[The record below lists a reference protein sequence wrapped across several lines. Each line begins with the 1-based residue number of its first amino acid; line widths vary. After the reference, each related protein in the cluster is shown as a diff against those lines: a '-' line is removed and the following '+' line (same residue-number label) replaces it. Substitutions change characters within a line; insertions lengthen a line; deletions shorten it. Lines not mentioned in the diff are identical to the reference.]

1 MCLTTI
7 MEDRFFWYHGITMS
21 NLIFPKNNPSQTA
34 QPNGNPAANIPPF
47 NDDENLETGAKS
59 GFNMWSALQSI
70 ISVAI
75 VTATLFTM
83 WNPSNIFSNQMLERM
98 FQSAGL
104 TELKP
109 TLVPLTPTTAPR
121 PRIGIVSGH
130 WGNDSGA
137 VCQDGLKEV
146 ELNLKIATLVRD
158 DLVSEG
164 YDVDLMQEKDNRLF
178 EYTALAMVSIHND
191 SCDYINNE
199 ASGFKVAA
207 ALSSV
212 FPEKASR
219 LTACLTDRYSAVTK
233 MKFHANTIT
242 KDMTN
247 YHTFNEINSQ
257 TTAAIIETGFMNLD
271 RQILT
276 EHTDLV
282 ARGIAQ
288 GILCFIR
295 NEDLNNQPTQEAT
308 PQ

>member
-1 MCLTTI
+1 
-7 MEDRFFWYHGITMS
+7 MS
-21 NLIFPKNNPSQTA
+21 NSIFPKE
-34 QPNGNPAANIPPF
+34 PPF
-47 NDDENLETGAKS
+47 HKSDRPSSEGRHPPPSIEDEIIESPGKG
-59 GFNMWSALQSI
+59 GFNMWSALQTI

-104 TELKP
+104 SDEKP
-109 TLVPLTPTTAPR
+109 TAIPLTPTTAPR
-121 PRIGIVSGH
+121 PRIGIVAGH

-137 VCQDGLKEV
+137 VCPDGLKEV
-146 ELNLKIATLVRD
+146 ELNQEIATLVRD
-158 DLVSEG
+158 ELVSEG
-164 YDVDLMQEKDNRLF
+164 YDVDLLQEKDSRLF

-191 SCDYINNE
+191 SCDYVNNE
-199 ASGFKVAA
+199 ATGFKVAA
-207 ALSSV
+207 AMSSI

-219 LTACLTDRYSAVTK
+219 LTACLIDRYGAITK

-247 YHTFNEINSQ
+247 YHNFNEINSQ

-276 EHTDLV
+276 EHADVV
-282 ARGIAQ
+282 ARGISQ

>member
-1 MCLTTI
+1 MYPQTPP
-7 MEDRFFWYHGITMS
+7 YHR
-21 NLIFPKNNPSQTA
+21 PDPSKSSANQT
-34 QPNGNPAANIPPF
+34 PPPT
-47 NDDENLETGAKS
+47 DDEIIESS
-59 GFNMWSALQSI
+59 GRGGFSMWSALQTV

-104 TELKP
+104 SDIKP
-109 TLVPLTPTTAPR
+109 TSIPLTPTPAPR
-121 PRIGIVSGH
+121 PRIGIVAGH

-137 VCQDGLKEV
+137 VCPDGLKEV
-146 ELNLKIATLVRD
+146 ELNQEIATLVRD
-158 DLVSEG
+158 ELVSEG
-164 YDVDLMQEKDNRLF
+164 YDVDLLQEKDSRLF

-199 ASGFKVAA
+199 ATGFKVAA
-207 ALSSV
+207 AMSSV

-219 LTACLTDRYSAVTK
+219 LTACMIDRYGAITQ

-247 YHTFNEINSQ
+247 YHNFNEINSQ

-276 EHTDLV
+276 EHADVV
-282 ARGIAQ
+282 ARGISQ

>member
-1 MCLTTI
+1 
-7 MEDRFFWYHGITMS
+7 
-21 NLIFPKNNPSQTA
+21 
-34 QPNGNPAANIPPF
+34 
-47 NDDENLETGAKS
+47 
-59 GFNMWSALQSI
+59 MWSALQTI
-70 ISVAI
+70 ISIAI

-83 WNPSNIFSNQMLERM
+83 WNPSNIFSNQLLDRM
-98 FQSAGL
+98 FQTAGL
-104 TELKP
+104 SETKP

-137 VCQDGLKEV
+137 VCPDGLKEV

-164 YDVDLMQEKDNRLF
+164 YDVDLMQEKDERLF

-191 SCDYINNE
+191 SCDYVNNE
-199 ASGFKVAA
+199 ATGFKVAA
-207 ALSSV
+207 AMSSV

-219 LTACLTDRYSAVTK
+219 LTACLTDRYSAVTN

-247 YHTFNEINSQ
+247 YHTFNEIHNQ

-276 EHTDLV
+276 ERTDLV
-282 ARGIAQ
+282 ARGITQ

>member
-1 MCLTTI
+1 MA
-7 MEDRFFWYHGITMS
+7 
-21 NLIFPKNNPSQTA
+21 NPIFPQKPLYPRPEPTQPSVTQT
-34 QPNGNPAANIPPF
+34 PPSM
-47 NDDENLETGAKS
+47 DDEVIEPVGKS
-59 GFNMWSALQSI
+59 GFNMWSALQTI

-104 TELKP
+104 SDTKP
-109 TLVPLTPTTAPR
+109 TTIPLTPTPSPR
-121 PRIGIVSGH
+121 PRIGIVAGH

-137 VCQDGLKEV
+137 VCPDGLKEV

-164 YDVDLMQEKDNRLF
+164 YDVDLLQEKDKRLF

-199 ASGFKVAA
+199 ATGFKVAA
-207 ALSSV
+207 AMSSV

-219 LTACLTDRYSAVTK
+219 LTACMVDRYSAVTNL
-233 MKFHANTIT
+233 KFHANTIT

-247 YHTFNEINSQ
+247 YHNFNEINSQ

-276 EHTDLV
+276 ERSDLV
-282 ARGIAQ
+282 ARGITQ

-295 NEDLNNQPTQEAT
+295 NEDLNNRPTQEAT